1 MSFVKCQDI
10 RPASSLGQN
19 CFSLQISFLL
29 EFPLPSR
36 TPRAVSYCIHAL
48 CRRRTEGSHLFFFF
62 SSIYFFLYFQLLK
75 LNQLTTCVL
84 SWTKLFSYKIS
95 SCPSPQ
101 IINSVCEL
109 TEQEQDFQQLDNKLE
124 SSEGKGTAT
133 TATEAVWDGTEPV
146 NLSHRSLLV

>member
-1 MSFVKCQDI
+1 MSGHQTCQFF
-10 RPASSLGQN
+10 RTELLRFYKFPSFWSSLY
-19 CFSLQISFLL
+19 LL
-29 EFPLPSR
+29 EPQKLFLIVSMPSVGGGQKDR
-36 TPRAVSYCIHAL
+36 I
-48 CRRRTEGSHLFFFF
+48 FFFF

-109 TEQEQDFQQLDNKLE
+109 TEQEQDFQQLHNKLE

-133 TATEAVWDGTEPV
+133 TATEAIWDGTEPV
-146 NLSHRSLLV
+146 NLLHRSLLV